1 MTKTISEHRLV
12 EVLGKLSHEIITT
25 LWPVEYLLLAFL
37 FFFLCLHKH
46 LGLLAKSLPNM
57 LLLLLTP
64 ICLSDNHVPVMLMC
78 TLR

>member
-37 FFFLCLHKH
+37 FFFFFLYKREE
-46 LGLLAKSLPNM
+46 LPPYFFKLNEV
-57 LLLLLTP
+57 
-64 ICLSDNHVPVMLMC
+64 S
-78 TLR
+78 